1 MITAVVWHHGGAS
14 KQLAPLVQA
23 GKLARVVS
31 VIDAS
36 GKSSVYEA
44 GAAQHLNTQDALLL
58 CGFSA
63 GCAGVRGALRVL
75 EQRGELGRVAG
86 VVLLDGAHAS
96 TGATL
101 ADAKTRIYL
110 GAGERAAKG
119 GAPCYWSASSIE
131 PPTFAS
137 TRYVLGLLAQALNRE
152 PFPVGTTTLG
162 RLRVVVAADQDH
174 VAQAGRLF
182 DGATWCLGAQDASQ
196 PSGGGWFAAVLVA
209 LGLGWLWKRP
219 ASS

>member
-1 MITAVVWHHGGAS
+1 MISAVVFHHGGAA

-31 VIDAS
+31 VIDQS
-36 GKSSVYEA
+36 GKSSAYEA
-44 GAAQHLNTQDALLL
+44 QAAQHLGTQDSLLL

-96 TGATL
+96 TGSTL
-101 ADAKTRIYL
+101 GDPKTRVYI

-119 GAPCYWSASSIE
+119 GAPCYWTASSIE

-137 TRYVLGLLAQALNRE
+137 TRYVLGLLAEQLGRE
-152 PFPVGTTTLG
+152 PFPVGSTTVG
-162 RLRVVVAADQDH
+162 RLRVVVAGDQDH

-182 DGATWCLGAQDASQ
+182 DGATWCLGAQATNQ
-196 PSGGGWFAAVLVA
+196 PSGGGWFVAVLAA

>member
-1 MITAVVWHHGGAS
+1 MITALVFHHGGAA

-23 GKLARVVS
+23 GKLSRVVS
-31 VIDAS
+31 VVDPS

-44 GAAQHLNTQDALLL
+44 TAPQHLGTQDALLL

-63 GCAGVRGALRVL
+63 GCAGVRGALRAL

-101 ADAKTRIYL
+101 ADAKTRIYI
-110 GAGERAAKG
+110 GAGERASKG
-119 GAPCYWSASSIE
+119 GAPCYWTASSIE

-137 TRYVLGLLAQALNRE
+137 TRYVLGLLAQALGRE

-162 RLRVVVAADQDH
+162 RLRVVVAADKDH
-174 VAQAGRLF
+174 AAQAGRLF
-182 DGATWCLGAQDASQ
+182 DGATWCLGAQDTSQ
-196 PSGGGWFAAVLVA
+196 PGGGWFVAVLAA
-209 LGLGWLWKRP
+209 LGLGWLLKRP

>member
-1 MITAVVWHHGGAS
+1 MITAIVFHHGGAS

-23 GKLARVVS
+23 GKLSRVVS
-31 VIDAS
+31 VIDPS
-36 GKSSVYEA
+36 GKSSAYETQA
-44 GAAQHLNTQDALLL
+44 GQHLGTKDALLL

-63 GCAGVRGALRVL
+63 GCAGVRGALRIL

-101 ADAKTRIYL
+101 ADERTRVYV

-119 GAPCYWSASSIE
+119 GSPCYWTASSIE

-137 TRYVLGLLAQALNRE
+137 TRYVLGLLAQQLGRE

-162 RLRVVVAADQDH
+162 RLRVVVAGDKDH
-174 VAQAGRLF
+174 GAQAGRLF

-196 PSGGGWFAAVLVA
+196 PGGGWFVALLAA
-209 LGLGWLWKRP
+209 LGLGWFLKRP
-219 ASS
+219 TSS